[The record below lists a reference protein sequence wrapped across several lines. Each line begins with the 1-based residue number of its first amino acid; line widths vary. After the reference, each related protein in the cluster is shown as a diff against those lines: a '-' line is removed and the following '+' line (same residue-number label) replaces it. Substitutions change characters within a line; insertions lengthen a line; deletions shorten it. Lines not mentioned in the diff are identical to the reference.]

1 MPMCPRRLRASRG
14 RSIDRMRTIP
24 LEAARLRARAVFSAP
39 DVGMVT
45 MIIPLRV
52 MVRSV
57 LRDVQGHETRFHADV
72 TDRDRDESSRR
83 AISAWVRTNPQTQVR

>member
-1 MPMCPRRLRASRG
+1 VHGAATGPAPKRRPTGCGLFRSRREDFADESLSQAASVTHG
-14 RSIDRMRTIP
+14 
-24 LEAARLRARAVFSAP
+24 AVILLF
-39 DVGMVT
+39 T
-45 MIIPLRV
+45 V

-57 LRDVQGHETRFHADV
+57 LRHVQGHEAPSHPDL